1 MKTHAHCR
9 LCPGQLDS
17 ILNLGDLH
25 LSAFLARED
34 PIPPKV
40 PLELCVCRAC
50 DLVQLRHSVSP
61 DQLFRKYWYLS
72 GINET
77 MRAELQDVVQEASA
91 AVGGLSAEDLVI
103 DIGANDGT
111 LLRAYERLGKP
122 FRIAFEPAF
131 NLYDQLRPSCEALIA
146 DYFPAQ
152 LGAQQAQAKIITSI
166 AMFYDLEDPRPFIQA
181 LADVLHPGGIW
192 VCQFQDLQS
201 VLEAHA
207 YDDLCHEHQ
216 IFYSLKTFER
226 LLAPAGLVLCHAEL
240 RAINGGSLRLYIEH
254 QGGVLR
260 RHPRWP
266 YRGEGLAALRER
278 ESALDWDALQ
288 HFAWEVGQQRQ
299 TLKALLAHL
308 HAQGTGID
316 LYGCSTKMNTV
327 LQYCGITKAQIRCG
341 VERSPEKVGRR
352 TVGTNIPIISEDQWR
367 HKPNPVALVG
377 IWQFRDAILQREAA
391 FLEAGGQFIFPLP
404 FVEVVTRA

>member
-17 ILNLGDLH
+17 ILNLGELH

-61 DQLFRKYWYLS
+61 DELFRKYWYLS

-77 MRAELQDVVQEASA
+77 MRAELQDVVQQAQQ
-91 AVGGLSAEDLVI
+91 AVGGLSSQDTVI

-111 LLRAYERLGKP
+111 LLRAYEGEGRP

-131 NLYDQLRPSCEALIA
+131 NLYDQLRPHAEVFIA
-146 DYFPAQ
+146 DYFPNQ

-166 AMFYDLEDPRPFIQA
+166 AMFYDLEDPRPFIRA
-181 LADVLHPGGIW
+181 LADVLHPDGIW

-207 YDDLCHEHQ
+207 YDDICHEHQ

-226 LLAPAGLVLCHAEL
+226 LLAPADLELIHAER
-240 RAINGGSLRLYIEH
+240 RAINGGSLRLYVQH
-254 QGGVLR
+254 RGGAGWR
-260 RHPRWP
+260 DKPA
-266 YRGEGLAALRER
+266 RGEGVEALRER
-278 ESALDWDALQ
+278 EADLDWDALQ
-288 HFAWEVGQQRQ
+288 RFAWEVGQQRR
-299 TLKALLAHL
+299 TLKALLTHL

-327 LQYCGITKAQIRCG
+327 LQYCGITKDLIRWG
-341 VERSPEKVGRR
+341 VERSPEKYNRR
-352 TVGTNIPIISEDQWR
+352 TVGTNIPIVSEDHWR
-367 HKPNPVALVG
+367 RSPHPTALVG
-377 IWQFRDAILQREAA
+377 IWQHRESVLQREAT
-391 FLEAGGQFIFPLP
+391 FLDSGGQFIFPFP
-404 FVEVVTRA
+404 FVEIVIRA